1 MVASRGKSGFWRS
14 VAVLACALAFAGGSL
29 VIGEGSDEARADGPR
44 EPRGGT
50 VEDLV
55 GEVEDTVPGFAGMF
69 VDEEQDVLY
78 VYSVDPSALVRAAA
92 EEAMTA
98 AFGDRLPVSRIQV
111 LPARYGFPGRE
122 ERNERLSPEGRSLDP
137 RTVVEARVLDQGAL
151 VRRIEGR
158 SQGTLAPFLDLS
170 WV

>member
-1 MVASRGKSGFWRS
+1 
-14 VAVLACALAFAGGSL
+14 AFAGGSL

-50 VEDLV
+50 GEDPV
-55 GEVEDTVPGFAGMF
+55 GEGEDPVPGFAGMF

-111 LPARYGFPGRE
+111 LPARYGFPSRE
-122 ERNERLSPEGRSLDP
+122 ERNERLRPEGRSLYS
-137 RTVVEARVLDQGAL
+137 R
-151 VRRIEGR
+151 
-158 SQGTLAPFLDLS
+158 
-170 WV
+170 